1 MIPATMRALR
11 APIWL
16 LAALLAAGCAPSDQR
31 EVWIYTSFY
40 KDVYPLFE
48 PGLARA
54 FPGVDFKWYQAGS
67 EKIAARILA
76 EEKGGGTRADLLMT
90 SDLFFY
96 QELAG
101 LGRLAELRGPHVDS
115 LPATYRDAGGAFAV
129 HRFPLMVL
137 AYNPQ
142 KVQDDDVP
150 GSFADLL
157 DPKYAGRLTMPSP
170 LESGSTLTTV
180 LYLYHHFGEPY
191 FEGLRKNDVLAA
203 GGNGAA
209 LARIQSG
216 ERPVGMVLMENVLKA
231 LERGQTSVAWAI
243 PAEGALAIP
252 SPIAVF
258 NSTEDVE
265 LARRV
270 ADWFFSDEARA
281 VVVKGWMYTAVAGDP
296 PPAGAPPW
304 SELTLHPWD
313 LETFAEWGAERQ
325 EIKTIFQQIVLQ

>member
-1 MIPATMRALR
+1 MRTR
-11 APIWL
+11 RGPIWL
-16 LAALLAAGCAPSDQR
+16 LAALLAAGCAPSTER
-31 EVWIYTSFY
+31 ELWIYTSFY

-54 FPGVDFKWYQAGS
+54 FPDVRFKWYQAGS

-96 QELAG
+96 QELDELG
-101 LGRLAELRGPHVDS
+101 LLAEIRGSNVES
-115 LPATYRDAGGAFAV
+115 LPAGYRAPTFAV

-142 KVQDDDVP
+142 QVAGDDVP
-150 GSFADLL
+150 ASFADLL

-180 LYLYHHFGEPY
+180 LYLYHRFGEAY
-191 FEGLRKNDVLAA
+191 FEGLRANDVLSA
-203 GGNGAA
+203 GGNGAT

-216 ERPVGMVLMENVLKA
+216 ERPVGLVLMENVLKA
-231 LERGQTSVAWAI
+231 LERGQTSVAWRI

-258 NSTEDVE
+258 KRTADVE

-281 VVVKGWMYTAVAGDP
+281 VVVKGWMYTSVAGDP
-296 PPAGAPPW
+296 PPEGAPPW

-313 LETFAEWGAERQ
+313 LETFADWSARRQ
-325 EIKTIFQQIVLQ
+325 EVKTVFQRIVLQ